1 MTCQSR
7 PSWKSMPKVA
17 FPQSTSA
24 WHIYCNGF
32 GWTCIAMTFG
42 MAWCDFRHVLSW
54 LWLGF
59 CAGVAATKFSE
70 PDRLSGGCQWKILYC
85 FRLWWWWWWRNYNDG
100 GDDGVEKEEDN
111 VDDVDDRNL
120 KKRKKTIWKRDGG
133 TKLISWSFAWNDH
146 QLGRELAS
154 SFLLLDWPS
163 HGWNAKI

>member
-1 MTCQSR
+1 MA
-7 PSWKSMPKVA
+7 KSTELEIFAQGCISSKHI
-17 FPQSTSA
+17 SLTLG
-24 WHIYCNGF
+24 IYCHGY
-32 GWTCIAMTFG
+32 GWASIAMAYG
-42 MAWCDFRHVLSW
+42 MAWCDFRHVLPW

-100 GDDGVEKEEDN
+100 GDDDVEKGEGN
-111 VDDVDDRNL
+111 VDDVDDCNR